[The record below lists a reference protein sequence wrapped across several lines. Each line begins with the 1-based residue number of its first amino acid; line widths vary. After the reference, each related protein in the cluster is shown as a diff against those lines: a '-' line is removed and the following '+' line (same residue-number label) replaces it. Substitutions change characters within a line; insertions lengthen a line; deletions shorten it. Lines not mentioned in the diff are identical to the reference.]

1 MPKSTSF
8 TCPSHDVLR
17 ADVAVHDV
25 ERLAVDASA
34 AVRVREALER
44 PHDELHR
51 SFGLELL
58 ARLRRRARDRRQVLT
73 GEVFHRDVVGAR
85 VLTEVEDLH
94 DVGVREL
101 NNDARLVEEH
111 LDEGLV

>member
-1 MPKSTSF
+1 MLWK
-8 TCPSHDVLR
+8 
-17 ADVAVHDV
+17 
-25 ERLAVDASA
+25 SA
-34 AVRVREALER
+34 ALG
-44 PHDELHR
+44 PPP
-51 SFGLELL
+51 
-58 ARLRRRARDRRQVLT
+58 RARDRRQVLT